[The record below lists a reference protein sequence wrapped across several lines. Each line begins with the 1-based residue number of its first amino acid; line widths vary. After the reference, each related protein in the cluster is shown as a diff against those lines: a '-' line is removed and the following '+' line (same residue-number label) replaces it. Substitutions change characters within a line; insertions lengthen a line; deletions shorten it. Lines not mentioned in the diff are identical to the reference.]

1 MASYHNAILKL
12 FVSRLFSC
20 YTDYQNEV
28 FIMVQRTQYIEKLKK
43 MKDKKIIK
51 VVSGVRR
58 CGKSTLLVMF
68 RDYLKQCGVQDN
80 QIIALNFED
89 LACEPLLDYKSLHEY
104 VTERLVPGKMTYV
117 FLDEIQNVP
126 QFQKAV
132 DSLFIKDDVDV
143 YITGS
148 NAQMLSGELATLLS
162 GRYIEI
168 SMLPLSFAEYCEMV
182 GGDKRQAWN
191 GYFKNGGFPYLAT
204 IEDEDIRRD
213 YLMGIYNS
221 VLLKDVVA
229 RKRISDIPL
238 LESVIKF
245 LFANIGSIVSAKKI
259 ADSLTSYGRKTTS
272 VTVDNYIDALTGAF
286 VLYKAGR
293 YDVKGKQHLKS
304 LEKYYLVDVGLRR
317 MLLGDKNAD
326 IGHILENIVY
336 LELRRRGYTVDI
348 GKVDDKEIDF
358 IAEIGGD
365 KVYYQVA
372 ASVIDP
378 ATFEREIAPLKKVN
392 DHYPKFI
399 ISMDELTMSDE
410 GIKQVNVIDFLLEE
424 Y

>member
-1 MASYHNAILKL
+1 
-12 FVSRLFSC
+12 
-20 YTDYQNEV
+20 
-28 FIMVQRTQYIEKLKK
+28 MVQRKQYMEKLTRI
-43 MKDKKIIK
+43 KDKKIIK
-51 VVSGVRR
+51 VITGIRR
-58 CGKSTLLVMF
+58 CGKSTLLLMF
-68 RDYLKQCGVQDN
+68 RAYLKECGIEDN
-80 QIIALNFED
+80 QIISINFED
-89 LACEPLLDYKSLHEY
+89 VTNEHLLDYRKLHDY
-104 VTERLVPGKMTYV
+104 VTKHLIPGKMTYV

-168 SMLPLSFAEYCEMV
+168 SMLPLSFAEYYELV
-182 GGDKRQAWN
+182 GGDQRDAWN
-191 GYFKNGGFPYLAT
+191 SYFKNGGFPYVAV

-213 YLMGIYNS
+213 YLMGIYNT

-229 RKRISDIPL
+229 RKRINDIPL

-245 LFANIGSIVSAKKI
+245 LFDNIGNIVSSKKI

-272 VTVDNYIDALTGAF
+272 VTVENYIEALMSAF
-286 VLYKAGR
+286 ILYKANR

-304 LEKYYLVDVGLRR
+304 LEKYYLVDLGLRR

-336 LELRRRGYTVDI
+336 LELLRRGYTVDI

-358 IAEIGGD
+358 IAMLGSD
-365 KVYYQVA
+365 KVYYQVSA
-372 ASVIDP
+372 TILDP
-378 ATFEREIAPLKKVN
+378 ATFEREIAPLKKVA

-399 ISMDELTMSDE
+399 ISMDELPMDE
-410 GIKQVNVIDFLLEE
+410 DGIKQINIVDFLLGE
-424 Y
+424 

>member
-1 MASYHNAILKL
+1 
-12 FVSRLFSC
+12 
-20 YTDYQNEV
+20 
-28 FIMVQRTQYIEKLKK
+28 MVQRKQYMEKLKR

-51 VVSGVRR
+51 VITGIRR
-58 CGKSTLLVMF
+58 CGKSTLLLMF
-68 RDYLKQCGVQDN
+68 RAYLKECGIEDN
-80 QIIALNFED
+80 QIISINFED
-89 LACEPLLDYKSLHEY
+89 VANEHLLDYRELHDY
-104 VTERLVPGKMTYV
+104 VTKQLIPNKMTYV

-168 SMLPLSFAEYCEMV
+168 SMLPLSFAEYYELV
-182 GGDKRQAWN
+182 GGDQRDAWN
-191 GYFKNGGFPYLAT
+191 SYFKNGGFPYVAV

-213 YLMGIYNS
+213 YLMGIYNT

-229 RKRISDIPL
+229 RKRINDIPL

-245 LFANIGSIVSAKKI
+245 LFDNIGNIVSSKKI

-272 VTVDNYIDALTGAF
+272 VTVENYIEALTCAF
-286 VLYKAGR
+286 ILYKANR

-304 LEKYYLVDVGLRR
+304 LEKYYLVDLGLRR

-336 LELRRRGYTVDI
+336 LELLRRGYTVDI

-358 IAEIGGD
+358 IAMLGSD
-365 KVYYQVA
+365 KVYYQVSA
-372 ASVIDP
+372 TILDP
-378 ATFEREIAPLKKVN
+378 ATFEREIAPLKKVA

-399 ISMDELTMSDE
+399 ISMDELPMDE
-410 GIKQVNVIDFLLEE
+410 DGTKQINIVDFLLGE
-424 Y
+424 